1 MQVAPET
8 AASLLAL
15 KPFSPCSL
23 IISPSPSPS
32 PNPTLTLTLALTLT
46 LTLTLKVATVGKTE
60 EDLKAAG
67 TAYKV
72 GKLPFL

>member
-1 MQVAPET
+1 VQVAPET

-46 LTLTLKVATVGKTE
+46 LTPTFIWET
-60 EDLKAAG
+60 
-67 TAYKV
+67 
-72 GKLPFL
+72 